1 MSVVASCFLSYL
13 SVVNGSFTVG
23 VEVEG
28 RQLGDL
34 RARQRELLTLGG
46 AHADGAVLKRDKL
59 ADDRLS
65 SVACM
70 KELRLYPLTEAGE
83 DVLCAALSAMTMLI
97 VNTIEVG
104 YASDVEYD
112 VNEGATVISVKSRA
126 ALPEYEDDER
136 KRYAV
141 SGLFCS
147 YFYQLNELVEE
158 YYEYLQVDVVDKEY
172 E

>member
-1 MSVVASCFLSYL
+1 MTKIVFFRT
-13 SVVNGSFTVG
+13 NGVYYGF
-23 VEVEG
+23 EEEG
-28 RQLGDL
+28 HTGY
-34 RARQRELLTLGG
+34 G
-46 AHADGAVLKRDKL
+46 
-59 ADDRLS
+59 
-65 SVACM
+65 
-70 KELRLYPLTEAGE
+70 EAGD

-97 VNTIEVG
+97 VHTIEVG

-112 VNEGATVISVKSRA
+112 VDEGATNIKVRSKA

-147 YFYQLNELVEE
+147 YFHQLIELEEE
-158 YYEYLQVDVVDKEY
+158 YYQFLSVSVIDKEY